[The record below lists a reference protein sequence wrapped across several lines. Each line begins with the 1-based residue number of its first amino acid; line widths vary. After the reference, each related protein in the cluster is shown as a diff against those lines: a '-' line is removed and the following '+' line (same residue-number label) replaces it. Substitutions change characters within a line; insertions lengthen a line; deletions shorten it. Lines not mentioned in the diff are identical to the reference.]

1 VQQPWQPLVLTVV
14 AMAAYHLAQKGVPA
28 SANPFAALSATYAV
42 ALAFSLFA
50 LAFTGG
56 ASAIPAGLRTVTW
69 ISAVLGVAIVV
80 LEFGGLMAYRKGWNL
95 STFGLVFNALTAVVL
110 LPVGI
115 LVFRERLSPS
125 NWAGVAL
132 CLAGLGLLARR

>member
-1 VQQPWQPLVLTVV
+1 M
-14 AMAAYHLAQKGVPA
+14 AMAVYHLAQKGVPA
-28 SANPFAALSATYAV
+28 TVNPFAALSATYAV
-42 ALAFSLFA
+42 ALACSLAA
-50 LAFTGG
+50 LAFGG
-56 ASAIPAGLRTVTW
+56 GGRAMSTEFRTVTW
-69 ISAVLGVAIVV
+69 ISALLGVAIVA